1 LSVAAV
7 RTLRPLLLVD
17 TIEVGGAGKVALES
31 IRGLVRDGARVAVAN
46 FQYPGRP
53 SAFDAAVR
61 AAGAEL
67 VPLHQRSRLDGS
79 CVAPLQRW
87 AREGGIN
94 LVESHSF
101 KAHLVARRLRDG
113 LDVPWLAYAHGW
125 TAETW
130 RVRLYN
136 VLERRLLRQP
146 DHVCAVARPLADAIR
161 AAGREGPM
169 SVLPNGLD
177 PSPDS
182 VSPGERAS
190 ARTRLGLGRDDLV
203 AVAAGRLSL
212 EKAFDLLIAAFG
224 RVHAGEPRLRLL
236 VAGEGPER
244 PRLEAAIARAG
255 LQDLVQLLGQVPD
268 IRPILAA
275 ADLLVLPSR
284 TEGLPNIVLEGLDAG
299 LPVLATCVGAL
310 PELVHDG
317 VTGWL
322 VPRDDVEAL
331 ARGLARA
338 AATPNL
344 AAMGELGRTR
354 ILPSF
359 SARDRLQRLYAI
371 YGALTAPASTG
382 ATLQGGE
389 VAP

>member
-1 LSVAAV
+1 VAAV
-7 RTLRPLLLVD
+7 RALRPLLLVD
-17 TIEVGGAGKVALES
+17 TIEIGGAGKVALES
-31 IRGLVRDGARVAVAN
+31 VRGLVREGAHVAVAN
-46 FQYPGRP
+46 FQYAGRP
-53 SAFDAAVR
+53 SAFDTAVR
-61 AAGAEL
+61 VIGAEL
-67 VPLHQRSRLDGS
+67 VPLQQRTRLDWS
-79 CVAPLQRW
+79 FVAGLEAW
-87 AREGGIN
+87 ARERGIN

-101 KAHLVARRLRDG
+101 KAHVVAWRLGSG
-113 LDVPWLAYAHGW
+113 LAVPWLAYAHGW

-136 VLERRLLRQP
+136 VLERRLLCRP
-146 DHVCAVARPLADAIR
+146 DHVCAVARPLAEAIR
-161 AAGREGPM
+161 AAGRDGPV

-177 PSPDS
+177 PSPAP
-182 VSPGERAS
+182 VSAVERAL
-190 ARTRLGLGRDDLV
+190 ARAGFGIAPSDCL

-212 EKAFDLLIAAFG
+212 EKGFDLL
-224 RVHAGEPRLRLL
+224 VAGFARAVACKPRLRLL
-236 VAGEGPER
+236 IAGEGPER

-255 LQDLVQLLGQVPD
+255 LTGRVRLLGQVPD
-268 IRPILAA
+268 IRPVLAA

-299 LPVLATCVGAL
+299 LPVLATSVGAL

-322 VPRDDVEAL
+322 VPPGDVDAL

-344 AAMGELGRTR
+344 VALGELGRTR

-359 SARDRLQRLYAI
+359 SARDRLQRLFAI
-371 YGALTAPASTG
+371 YGALTAPPAS
-382 ATLQGGE
+382 AAPLQGGE

>member
-7 RTLRPLLLVD
+7 RSLRPLLLVD

-31 IRGLVRDGARVAVAN
+31 IRGLVRDGARVSVAN

-61 AAGAEL
+61 AAGADL
-67 VPLHQRSRLDGS
+67 VPLHQRTRLDWS

-87 AREGGIN
+87 ARERGIN

-101 KAHLVARRLRDG
+101 KAHLVGARLRDG

-136 VLERRLLRQP
+136 VLERRLLRRP

-161 AAGREGPM
+161 AAGRERPT

-177 PSPDS
+177 PSPAP
-182 VSPGERAS
+182 VGHAERAA
-190 ARTRLGLGRDDLV
+190 ARTGLGLGPDDFV

-212 EKAFDLLIAAFG
+212 EKAFDLLIEAFA
-224 RVHAGEPRLRLL
+224 RVHASEPRLRLL

-255 LQDLVQLLGQVPD
+255 LQPRVRLLGQVPE
-268 IRPILAA
+268 IRPVLAA

-310 PELVHDG
+310 PELVQDG

-322 VPRDDVEAL
+322 VPREDVEAL
-331 ARGLARA
+331 ARGLTRA
-338 AATPNL
+338 AATPTL
-344 AAMGELGRTR
+344 AAMGEFGRAR

-359 SARDRLQRLYAI
+359 SARERLQRLYAI
-371 YGALTAPASTG
+371 YGALMARAPAG
-382 ATLQGGE
+382 ATLQHGE